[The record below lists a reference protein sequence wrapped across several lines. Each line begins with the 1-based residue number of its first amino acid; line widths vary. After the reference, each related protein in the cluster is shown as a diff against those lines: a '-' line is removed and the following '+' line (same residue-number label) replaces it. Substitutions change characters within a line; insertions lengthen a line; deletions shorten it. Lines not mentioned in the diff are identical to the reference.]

1 MKTTYRFIFPTESR
15 LAAREMPMDFDLHV
29 NIGDWIE
36 FEWMPGNTWEVT
48 RKKFKVLGDNTI
60 ESVDYVTVPVSNPE
74 LP

>member
-1 MKTTYRFIFPTESR
+1 MKTRSRFTFPTVSR

-36 FEWMPGNTWEVT
+36 FESVPGNTWEVT
-48 RKKFKVLGDNTI
+48 RKKFKVLSDNTI
-60 ESVDYVTVPVSNPE
+60 EYVDYVTVPVSNPE